1 MNRHQ
6 SARASWTRR
15 LWIAVSVC
23 LGVLAACGGGVG
35 TGGTGAFA
43 SGPISGFGSII
54 VNDVVYDDTL
64 ARIEDDTGSMRA
76 RADLG
81 LGTVVEVDSDAVR
94 NDAATASRVRITS
107 ERIGRVDAVAADRLT
122 VNGLPVRFNAGT
134 VFDASFGGGAAG
146 IAVGTVVEVH
156 GFATGTPGEV
166 LATRIEP
173 RNAATSF
180 KFRAAISALDTQ
192 ARTFQ
197 IGDQGFAYAAGVGG
211 ANELAHGAFL
221 TVWVDPAPQAGR
233 WVVQSIARGQSMQP
247 DNVEV
252 KTHGMITS
260 YTSNASFQ
268 VGPWT
273 VNASGASI
281 ENGPL
286 ALGRRVKVDGR
297 VQGGVL
303 IASEV
308 KVQGAGA
315 GNNDDE
321 LQMRG
326 VIAAVDTNA
335 RTFEFN
341 GRRDRVSFGRND
353 IVYENGTDASLT
365 VGRRVRVFGQPSADG
380 TLLEATRI
388 RIEN

>member
-192 ARTFQ
+192 ARTFR
-197 IGDQGFAYAAGVGG
+197 IGNQTFAYALG
-211 ANELAHGAFL
+211 ASGRDLLAEGAFL
-221 TVWVDPAPQAGR
+221 RVWVSPTRDLQGR
-233 WVVQSIARGQSMQP
+233 WVVTEIARGQSMPP
-247 DNVEV
+247 DNTEV
-252 KTHGMITS
+252 KTNGLITLFAS
-260 YTSNASFQ
+260 TASFQ
-268 VGPWT
+268 VGPWG
-273 VNASGASI
+273 VDASGATI
-281 ENGPL
+281 QNGPL
-286 ALGRRVKVDGR
+286 AVGQRVKISGR

-303 IASEV
+303 VASDV
-308 KVQGAGA
+308 RVLGPS
-315 GNNDDE
+315 E
-321 LQMRG
+321 LQMTG
-326 VIAAVDTNA
+326 TIATVDPVA
-335 RTFEFN
+335 RIFEFS
-341 GRRDRVSFGRND
+341 GRRDRVSFARND
-353 IVYENGTDASLT
+353 IVFENGSASSLT
-365 VGRRVRVFGQPSADG
+365 VGRRVRAFGQLSADG
-380 TLLEATRI
+380 TLLEAT
-388 RIEN
+388 